1 MDKQARTIN
10 DISGAEFI
18 SQFPAKYKLRL
29 EDDYPF
35 SPKLYLEVHV
45 GKDIHNYE
53 LNTDTLFELCSPI
66 ALAKQI
72 QSYITLSLQSLTD
85 SKNDALELYSKNEAC
100 AQITE
105 NVNILREILNDA
117 DTLCAIPDT
126 PF

>member
-1 MDKQARTIN
+1 MDKQERTIN
-10 DISGAEFI
+10 DISGAEFL
-18 SQFPAKYKLRL
+18 SNFPAKYKLRL

-35 SPKLYLEVHV
+35 SPKLYLEVHR

-85 SKNDALELYSKNEAC
+85 SKNDALELYSKDEAC

-105 NVNILREILNDA
+105 NVNILREILDDA
-117 DTLCAIPDT
+117 DTLRAIPDT